1 MNRMNILLLEPG
13 KRPRS
18 AVITGTLQ
26 SMQQVV
32 DGPIQAVYPFAEPV
46 ALICNEEGKLRNLPW
61 NRALRDEAGQ
71 IYDIVAGT
79 CFLCAA
85 PPGEDSFAGLTDA
98 QLDAFS
104 RRFAGT
110 GVVHSHAGRP
120 GGPAGG
126 GTMSAWETIFSSWM
140 PDPGRDRPTGPPWN
154 PWSGRR
160 QISSA
165 AGVHP
170 SRWMN
175 CPTPTPAGKQ
185 PRCASPSAEAF
196 CWASG

>member
-61 NRALRDEAGQ
+61 NRALRDDTGQ

-85 PPGEDSFAGLTDA
+85 PPGEDSFVGLTDA

-104 RRFAGT
+104 RRFA
-110 GVVHSHAGRP
+110 ALE
-120 GGPAGG
+120 
-126 GTMSAWETIFSSWM
+126 WFI
-140 PDPGRDRPTGPPWN
+140 
-154 PWSGRR
+154 
-160 QISSA
+160 
-165 AGVHP
+165 
-170 SRWMN
+170 
-175 CPTPTPAGKQ
+175 PTPEGLVVL
-185 PRCASPSAEAF
+185 REA
-196 CWASG
+196 AL

>member
-18 AVITGTLQ
+18 AAITGTLQ

-61 NRALRDEAGQ
+61 NRALRNEAGQ

-85 PPGEDSFAGLTDA
+85 PPGEDSFEI
-98 QLDAFS
+98 
-104 RRFAGT
+104 
-110 GVVHSHAGRP
+110 GR
-120 GGPAGG
+120 AH
-126 GTMSAWETIFSSWM
+126 
-140 PDPGRDRPTGPPWN
+140 
-154 PWSGRR
+154 
-160 QISSA
+160 
-165 AGVHP
+165 V
-170 SRWMN
+170 
-175 CPTPTPAGKQ
+175 
-185 PRCASPSAEAF
+185 
-196 CWASG
+196 

>member
-85 PPGEDSFAGLTDA
+85 PPGEDSFASLTDA

-104 RRFAGT
+104 RRFA
-110 GVVHSHAGRP
+110 ALE
-120 GGPAGG
+120 
-126 GTMSAWETIFSSWM
+126 WFI
-140 PDPGRDRPTGPPWN
+140 
-154 PWSGRR
+154 
-160 QISSA
+160 
-165 AGVHP
+165 
-170 SRWMN
+170 
-175 CPTPTPAGKQ
+175 PTPEGLVVL
-185 PRCASPSAEAF
+185 REA
-196 CWASG
+196 AL

>member
-1 MNRMNILLLEPG
+1 MNRMNILLLEPS

-79 CFLCAA
+79 CFLCAV
-85 PPGEDSFAGLTDA
+85 PPDADSFAGLTDA
-98 QLDAFS
+98 QLETFT
-104 RRFAGT
+104 RQFAT
-110 GVVHSHAGRP
+110 P
-120 GGPAGG
+120 E
-126 GTMSAWETIFSSWM
+126 WFI
-140 PDPGRDRPTGPPWN
+140 
-154 PWSGRR
+154 
-160 QISSA
+160 
-165 AGVHP
+165 
-170 SRWMN
+170 
-175 CPTPTPAGKQ
+175 PTPQGLVVL
-185 PRCASPSAEAF
+185 REA
-196 CWASG
+196 AL

>member
-1 MNRMNILLLEPG
+1 MNTMNILLLEPG

-18 AVITGTLQ
+18 AAITGTLQ

-85 PPGEDSFAGLTDA
+85 PPGEETFAGLTDA
-98 QLDAFS
+98 QLETFT
-104 RRFAGT
+104 RRFAT
-110 GVVHSHAGRP
+110 P
-120 GGPAGG
+120 E
-126 GTMSAWETIFSSWM
+126 WFI
-140 PDPGRDRPTGPPWN
+140 
-154 PWSGRR
+154 
-160 QISSA
+160 
-165 AGVHP
+165 
-170 SRWMN
+170 
-175 CPTPTPAGKQ
+175 PTPQGLVVL
-185 PRCASPSAEAF
+185 REAEL
-196 CWASG
+196 

>member
-61 NRALRDEAGQ
+61 NRALRDEDGQ
-71 IYDIVAGT
+71 IYDIVAGM

-85 PPGEDSFAGLTDA
+85 PPWEETFAGLTDA
-98 QLDAFS
+98 QLETFA
-104 RRFAGT
+104 RRFAT
-110 GVVHSHAGRP
+110 P
-120 GGPAGG
+120 E
-126 GTMSAWETIFSSWM
+126 WFI
-140 PDPGRDRPTGPPWN
+140 
-154 PWSGRR
+154 
-160 QISSA
+160 
-165 AGVHP
+165 
-170 SRWMN
+170 
-175 CPTPTPAGKQ
+175 PTPQGLVVLQ
-185 PRCASPSAEAF
+185 EA
-196 CWASG
+196 AL

>member
-61 NRALRDEAGQ
+61 NRALRDEDGQ
-71 IYDIVAGT
+71 IYDIVAGM
-79 CFLCAA
+79 CFSLRCTTGGGDLCRLDRC
-85 PPGEDSFAGLTDA
+85 PAGDLHPA
-98 QLDAFS
+98 VCHA
-104 RRFAGT
+104 
-110 GVVHSHAGRP
+110 GVVYPHSPRVGS
-120 GGPAGG
+120 PAGG
-126 GTMSAWETIFSSWM
+126 GIMNAWEAIFSAWM
-140 PDPGRDRPTGPPWN
+140 PDPAGTRPTGPPWS

-165 AGVHP
+165 AGIHH
-170 SRWMN
+170 SRWTP
-175 CPTPTPAGKQ
+175 CRTPTPAGKQ
-185 PRCASPSAEAF
+185 PRCASPSAAAF

>member
-1 MNRMNILLLEPG
+1 MSRMNILLLEPG

-85 PPGEDSFAGLTDA
+85 PPGEETFAGLTDA
-98 QLDAFS
+98 QLETFT
-104 RRFAGT
+104 RRFAT
-110 GVVHSHAGRP
+110 P
-120 GGPAGG
+120 E
-126 GTMSAWETIFSSWM
+126 WFI
-140 PDPGRDRPTGPPWN
+140 
-154 PWSGRR
+154 
-160 QISSA
+160 
-165 AGVHP
+165 
-170 SRWMN
+170 
-175 CPTPTPAGKQ
+175 PTPQGLVVLRETAL
-185 PRCASPSAEAF
+185 
-196 CWASG
+196 

>member
-79 CFLCAA
+79 CFLWCRTA
-85 PPGEDSFAGLTDA
+85 GEDSFAGLTDA

-104 RRFAGT
+104 RRFA
-110 GVVHSHAGRP
+110 ALE
-120 GGPAGG
+120 
-126 GTMSAWETIFSSWM
+126 WFI
-140 PDPGRDRPTGPPWN
+140 
-154 PWSGRR
+154 
-160 QISSA
+160 
-165 AGVHP
+165 
-170 SRWMN
+170 
-175 CPTPTPAGKQ
+175 PTPEGLVVL
-185 PRCASPSAEAF
+185 REA
-196 CWASG
+196 AL

>member
-98 QLDAFS
+98 QLETFS
-104 RRFAGT
+104 RRFA
-110 GVVHSHAGRP
+110 ALE
-120 GGPAGG
+120 
-126 GTMSAWETIFSSWM
+126 WFI
-140 PDPGRDRPTGPPWN
+140 
-154 PWSGRR
+154 
-160 QISSA
+160 
-165 AGVHP
+165 
-170 SRWMN
+170 
-175 CPTPTPAGKQ
+175 PTPEGLVVLQ
-185 PRCASPSAEAF
+185 EA
-196 CWASG
+196 AL